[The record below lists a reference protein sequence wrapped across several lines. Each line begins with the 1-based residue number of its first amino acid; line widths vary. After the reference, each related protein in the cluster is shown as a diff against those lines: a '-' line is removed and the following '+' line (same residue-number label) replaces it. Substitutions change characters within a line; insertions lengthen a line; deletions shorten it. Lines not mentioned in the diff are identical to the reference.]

1 MFFNRP
7 ANGLSKMKTLIL
19 GYLLGSFLAIAGSS
33 HSPIREIAAVS
44 GEESVYDSGS
54 RAIDSSYFLPRNKAI
69 PYNYFIHLTTHVHN
83 NDPIFKGTAEIYIQ
97 VVEPTQDITMHLQEL
112 VIQST
117 ELSRIPESMGVP
129 VKIDNPSYKI
139 DTRTELVTFT
149 SLAPLPVGKY
159 VLKVVYT
166 GTMRRYQ
173 SGYFISSYRDDS
185 GKVHYVG
192 SSHFQATLARR
203 VFPCFDEP
211 DLKATFTLWIT
222 HHESYNAVSNMNI
235 NSIYPDSENPTYRVT
250 QFQTTPKM
258 STYLLAFAV
267 TDFVAKT
274 NARQQVLVRPDG
286 LEQVDLTLTAG
297 SKIIAALDAH
307 TGVPYHDFMSK
318 LTHIAVPDRGSGAME
333 NWGLVTYG

>member
-1 MFFNRP
+1 
-7 ANGLSKMKTLIL
+7 MKTLIL
-19 GYLLGSFLAIAGSS
+19 GYLLGSFLAIGGSTDA
-33 HSPIREIAAVS
+33 PIREIAAVS
-44 GEESVYDSGS
+44 DEDPVHNSST
-54 RAIDSSYFLPRNKAI
+54 RTIDTSYFLPRNNTI

-83 NDPIFKGTAEIYIQ
+83 NDPIFQGTAEIYIQ
-97 VVEPTQDITMHLQEL
+97 VIEPTQKITMHLQEL

-117 ELSRIPESMGVP
+117 ELSRIPLSMGVP
-129 VKIDNPSYKI
+129 VKIDTPLYSI

-149 SLAPLPVGKY
+149 SVAPLPAGKY
-159 VLKVVYT
+159 ILKVVYT

-222 HHESYNAVSNMNI
+222 HHASYNAVSNTNI
-235 NSIYPDSENPTYRVT
+235 NSIYPDSENPNYRVT

-274 NARQQVLVRPDG
+274 VARQQVLVRPDG
-286 LEQVDLTLTAG
+286 LGQVDVTLTAG
-297 SKIIAALDAH
+297 TKIIDALDAH
-307 TGVPYHDFMSK
+307 TGVAYHDYMAK
-318 LTHIAVPDRGSGAME
+318 LTHIAIPDRGTGAME